1 MEPDRLG
8 KPVSA
13 RTQFERCPMRSR
25 YAALCGLIALFVMPA
40 AVQADP
46 PVVPDLKAGHNLSVR
61 KGKETL
67 WDKAQVVGV
76 EVYTDPAADTVLA
89 INSAGHITV
98 APGTATPTKKQ
109 EWYSGLS
116 LPVRTADQEKFTDN
130 VIGVEVFKD
139 AITGM
144 GLYVSDKGGLAVA
157 PNGQSG
163 KPADFFYALK
173 LKVRKPGQAKFDDA
187 KAFGVEVYKDNNTGG
202 AVYVSDTGMIATA
215 KAIPAKAPETK
226 DIKKPKALYG
236 LEAKARKWNEAD
248 FVEAKTTKYGIEVF
262 KDEHT
267 GTLVYISETG
277 SIAAVPAPAELKEAI
292 KLEWKHGFVLKARP
306 GGENELAK
314 ATKYGVEVYKDL
326 STGNWI
332 YLSETGS
339 IAVIAP
345 K

>member
-1 MEPDRLG
+1 
-8 KPVSA
+8 VVIN
-13 RTQFERCPMRSR
+13 
-25 YAALCGLIALFVMPA
+25 AA
-40 AVQADP
+40 
-46 PVVPDLKAGHNLSVR
+46 
-61 KGKETL
+61 
-67 WDKAQVVGV
+67 GV
-76 EVYTDPAADTVLA
+76 L
-89 INSAGHITV
+89 TV

-130 VIGVEVFKD
+130 VVGVEVFKD

-157 PNGQSG
+157 PSGQEG
-163 KPADFFYALK
+163 KAADFYYALK
-173 LKVRKPGQAKFDDA
+173 LKVRKPGQTKFDDA

-215 KAIPAKAPETK
+215 KAIPEKAPEAK
-226 DIKKPKALYG
+226 DIKKPKAVYG
-236 LEAKARKWNEAD
+236 LEGKARKWNEAD
-248 FVEAKTTKYGIEVF
+248 FKTGVTKEYGVEVF

-277 SIAAVPAPAELKEAI
+277 SVAAVPAPVEMKDVN
-292 KLEWKHGFVLKARP
+292 KLEWKHGFILKARP
-306 GGENELAK
+306 GGENDLTK
-314 ATKYGVEVYKDL
+314 ATKYGIEVYKDVN
-326 STGNWI
+326 TGNWV

-345 K
+345 KK